1 MDFAADRAHRL
12 FKKNSIAL
20 FPLTMRNRL
29 MRQKLTPLLMAPLAA
44 IALFGAGCA
53 EANSAEQLKVP
64 EISPTIASAA
74 SSALPV
80 TGMTWDIQAEGS
92 HIRFS
97 AEQEG
102 ETFTGE
108 FTEFSGTINF
118 DPKAPETGSVDISI
132 PLNSVDAGSQ
142 DRNSTLPGKVW
153 FSVKKF
159 PSARFT
165 SAEISKQDT
174 GFLAKGELTLKGKSL
189 PIDLPFE
196 LQIVGDSAV
205 MTGQAVLDRTLW
217 NVGAAPWDT
226 DEWVSRS
233 VKLDIKVSAA
243 RAK

>member
-1 MDFAADRAHRL
+1 M
-12 FKKNSIAL
+12 
-20 FPLTMRNRL
+20 
-29 MRQKLTPLLMAPLAA
+29 
-44 IALFGAGCA
+44 
-53 EANSAEQLKVP
+53 
-64 EISPTIASAA
+64 
-74 SSALPV
+74 
-80 TGMTWDIQAEGS
+80 
-92 HIRFS
+92 
-97 AEQEG
+97 
-102 ETFTGE
+102 
-108 FTEFSGTINF
+108 
-118 DPKAPETGSVDISI
+118 
-132 PLNSVDAGSQ
+132 
-142 DRNSTLPGKVW
+142 
-153 FSVKKF
+153 KKF